1 MVEASAA
8 SGISEEDLLAAYEDG
23 KSEVGCRATNGTYVE
38 YVEIIGDKIII
49 KIDESIGWVS
59 FIGDDYTNISY
70 REGDTKTVFVYDVA
84 EDCLFGEYSIT
95 PGVDTITYSLTDE
108 YDFATIQEYVN
119 VDRETLEMWGDMG
132 VGTGIGFE
140 VENGIL
146 KELCTMFS

>member
-1 MVEASAA
+1 M
-8 SGISEEDLLAAYEDG
+8 
-23 KSEVGCRATNGTYVE
+23 
-38 YVEIIGDKIII
+38 
-49 KIDESIGWVS
+49 
-59 FIGDDYTNISY
+59 
-70 REGDTKTVFVYDVA
+70 A